1 MYTPSDKSKKR
12 NGGLLTISRLTKQ
25 RAVKEVHLIR
35 EYYGTGEGGD
45 LSEFLDPSMMSFII
59 PQVASSEAE
68 AEIEEVSSRSDHS
81 LKIIEEVNFEV
92 NNVPDG
98 ANAEGNQTSSCQE
111 LQYLL
116 RVIMRKCLSLQVHL
130 F

>member
-1 MYTPSDKSKKR
+1 
-12 NGGLLTISRLTKQ
+12 
-25 RAVKEVHLIR
+25 
-35 EYYGTGEGGD
+35 
-45 LSEFLDPSMMSFII
+45 MMSFII